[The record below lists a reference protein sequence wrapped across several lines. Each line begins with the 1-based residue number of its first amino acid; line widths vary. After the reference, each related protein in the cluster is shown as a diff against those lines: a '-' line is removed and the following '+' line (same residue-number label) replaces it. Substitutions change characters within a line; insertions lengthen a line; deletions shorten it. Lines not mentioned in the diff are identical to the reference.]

1 MGKASMIEY
10 FKGCLE
16 ELEKFRKDEKVD
28 IEEFDKFKDELLGN
42 LDHIR
47 SERFANL
54 IYFEKEDDEEED
66 VPF

>member
-1 MGKASMIEY
+1 MIEY